1 MASKTIYIVFDQDGE
16 PMDAFKKKPTFKFI
30 KKYYGLDELEVDDDI
45 VRDILDTT
53 RSVKLR

>member
-1 MASKTIYIVFDQDGE
+1 MASKTIYLVFDQDGE

-45 VRDILDTT
+45 VRDILDTV
-53 RSVKLR
+53 RSVKLH